1 MESFWKS
8 ALDAAEKAKAVAKSV
23 SQKGIEFAEA
33 TAEEAGKKFKD
44 LNLSSTITS
53 STSPKPTAPSETELI
68 SYGITS
74 RFIEFIRSLNYNTF
88 RDFSAGKA
96 AGPTE
101 APASGEDA
109 PDAPSL
115 NAWQV
120 RHAMLVVRAVK
131 EVNELRYV
139 LCPRYMPDQQFWEVY
154 FALAASHLPAV
165 ASTWREG
172 DSLPPVAGANQATA
186 ATKGNVG
193 TGGVELTSLL
203 PLGGSFGGTIAA
215 AADSTSGSGMK
226 GVLSEGTSH
235 SARGG
240 ALLETDPDLEAYL
253 QTADDEREGTYHLDC
268 SEGGGGTDNG
278 LEKQLQFGE
287 DTGDTEDDDDLD
299 LDQYLNELSAEVGD
313 AEEVGEEDTDGGNGE
328 VDDVEA
334 ALRVLQDE
342 I

>member
-1 MESFWKS
+1 
-8 ALDAAEKAKAVAKSV
+8 
-23 SQKGIEFAEA
+23 
-33 TAEEAGKKFKD
+33 
-44 LNLSSTITS
+44 
-53 STSPKPTAPSETELI
+53 
-68 SYGITS
+68 
-74 RFIEFIRSLNYNTF
+74 
-88 RDFSAGKA
+88 
-96 AGPTE
+96 
-101 APASGEDA
+101 
-109 PDAPSL
+109 
-115 NAWQV
+115 
-120 RHAMLVVRAVK
+120 MLVVRAVK

-172 DSLPPVAGANQATA
+172 DSLPPVAGANQGDEDSFMSVTGLQGHLKTIGTKIQAAATA